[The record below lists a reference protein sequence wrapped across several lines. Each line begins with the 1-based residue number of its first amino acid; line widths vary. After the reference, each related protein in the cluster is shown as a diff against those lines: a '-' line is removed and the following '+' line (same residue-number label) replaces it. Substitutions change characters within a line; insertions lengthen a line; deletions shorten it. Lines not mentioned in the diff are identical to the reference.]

1 MTHSS
6 LHFPPLGEFDFVQK
20 VLSDALPMDE
30 NAPNSRFWFGAGD
43 DCAAFDGWLV
53 TKDMSAENSHF
64 RLDWSTPEQAVEK
77 CIVSNV
83 SDISSMGG
91 EPKIALL
98 GICVNQSWD
107 KLIRERVAKAFA
119 DGFRKRGIAL
129 IGGDVVAAKEG
140 LFSVTLLG
148 RAEGEPVKRSGAKV
162 GDTVYVSSFLGA
174 SGAGLWAFLHGKQS
188 DPDLVDVVREHLSPK
203 IDERMGMK
211 LVQAGVSGGCIDLS
225 DGMSSELNHLALS
238 SGVRIRID
246 EKSVPIHPGALRLSE
261 KYGVDVREFWLKG
274 GEDYRLL
281 FTSDL
286 SKSIFLKNN
295 LSVYPVGEV
304 LEGSGVEIRNLAGKV
319 ETLQADCW
327 SHL

>member
-148 RAEGEPVKRSGAKV
+148 RAEGEPLKRSGAKV

-174 SGAGLWAFLHGKQS
+174 SGAGLWACLHGKQS

>member
-107 KLIRERVAKAFA
+107 KLTRERVAKAFA

-148 RAEGEPVKRSGAKV
+148 RAEGEPLKRSGAKV

>member
-6 LHFPPLGEFDFVQK
+6 LHFPPLGVFDFVQK

-107 KLIRERVAKAFA
+107 KLTRERVAKAFA

-148 RAEGEPVKRSGAKV
+148 RAEGEPLKRSGAKV

>member
-1 MTHSS
+1 
-6 LHFPPLGEFDFVQK
+6 
-20 VLSDALPMDE
+20 
-30 NAPNSRFWFGAGD
+30 
-43 DCAAFDGWLV
+43 
-53 TKDMSAENSHF
+53 
-64 RLDWSTPEQAVEK
+64 
-77 CIVSNV
+77 
-83 SDISSMGG
+83 MGG

-148 RAEGEPVKRSGAKV
+148 RAEGEPLKRSGAKV

>member
-148 RAEGEPVKRSGAKV
+148 RAEGEPLKRSGAKV

-174 SGAGLWAFLHGKQS
+174 SGAGLWAFLHDKQS

-319 ETLQADCW
+319 ETLKADCW

>member
-129 IGGDVVAAKEG
+129 IGGDVEAAKEG

-148 RAEGEPVKRSGAKV
+148 RAEGEPLKRSGAKV

>member
-6 LHFPPLGEFDFVQK
+6 FHFPPLGEFDFVQK

-91 EPKIALL
+91 EPKIAML

-148 RAEGEPVKRSGAKV
+148 RAEGEPLKRSGAKV

>member
-107 KLIRERVAKAFA
+107 KLTRERVAKAFA

-148 RAEGEPVKRSGAKV
+148 RAEGEPLKRSGAKV

-319 ETLQADCW
+319 ETLKADCW

>member
-148 RAEGEPVKRSGAKV
+148 RAEGEPLKRSGAKV

-304 LEGSGVEIRNLAGKV
+304 LEGSGLEIRNLAGKV

>member
-148 RAEGEPVKRSGAKV
+148 RAEGEPLKRSGAKV
-162 GDTVYVSSFLGA
+162 GDAVYVSSFLGA

>member
-107 KLIRERVAKAFA
+107 KLTRERVAQAFA

-148 RAEGEPVKRSGAKV
+148 RAEGEPLKRSGAKV

>member
-30 NAPNSRFWFGAGD
+30 SAPNSRFWCGAGD

-148 RAEGEPVKRSGAKV
+148 RAEGEPLKRSGAKV

>member
-1 MTHSS
+1 MSHSS

-148 RAEGEPVKRSGAKV
+148 RAEGEPLKRSGAKV

>member
-1 MTHSS
+1 MPHSS

-148 RAEGEPVKRSGAKV
+148 RAEGEPLKRSGAKV

>member
-148 RAEGEPVKRSGAKV
+148 RAEGEPLKRSGAKV

-203 IDERMGMK
+203 LDERMGMK

>member
-64 RLDWSTPEQAVEK
+64 RLDWSSPEKKKKK

-107 KLIRERVAKAFA
+107 KLTRERVAKAFA

-148 RAEGEPVKRSGAKV
+148 RAEGEPLKRSGAKV

>member
-148 RAEGEPVKRSGAKV
+148 RAEGEPLKRSGAKV

-319 ETLQADCW
+319 ETLKADCW

>member
-91 EPKIALL
+91 EPKIAML

-148 RAEGEPVKRSGAKV
+148 RAEGEPLKRSGAKV

>member
-77 CIVSNV
+77 CIGSNV

-148 RAEGEPVKRSGAKV
+148 RAEGEPLKRSGAKV

>member
-140 LFSVTLLG
+140 LFSITLLG
-148 RAEGEPVKRSGAKV
+148 RAEGEPLKRSGAKV

>member
-129 IGGDVVAAKEG
+129 IGGDGVAAKEG

-148 RAEGEPVKRSGAKV
+148 RAEGEPLKRSGAKV

-286 SKSIFLKNN
+286 SKSIFLKNH

>member
-148 RAEGEPVKRSGAKV
+148 RAEGEPLKRSGAKV

-211 LVQAGVSGGCIDLS
+211 LVQARVSGGCIDLS
-225 DGMSSELNHLALS
+225 DGMTSELNHLALS

>member
-107 KLIRERVAKAFA
+107 KLTRERVAKAFA

-148 RAEGEPVKRSGAKV
+148 RAEGEPLKRSGAKV

-304 LEGSGVEIRNLAGKV
+304 LEGSGVEIRNLVGKV

>member
-129 IGGDVVAAKEG
+129 IGGDVVAAKEA

-148 RAEGEPVKRSGAKV
+148 RAEGEPLKRSGAKV

-225 DGMSSELNHLALS
+225 DGRSSELNHLALS

>member
-148 RAEGEPVKRSGAKV
+148 RAEGEPLKRSGAKV

-319 ETLQADCW
+319 ETLQANCW

>member
-91 EPKIALL
+91 EPKIAML

-148 RAEGEPVKRSGAKV
+148 RAEGEPLKRSGAKV

-319 ETLQADCW
+319 
-327 SHL
+327 

>member
-119 DGFRKRGIAL
+119 DGFRKRGVAL

-148 RAEGEPVKRSGAKV
+148 RAEGEPLKRSGAKV

>member
-148 RAEGEPVKRSGAKV
+148 RAEGEPLKRSGAKV

>member
-129 IGGDVVAAKEG
+129 IGGDVVAAREG

-148 RAEGEPVKRSGAKV
+148 RAEGEPLKRSGAKV

>member
-148 RAEGEPVKRSGAKV
+148 RAEGEPLKRAGAKV